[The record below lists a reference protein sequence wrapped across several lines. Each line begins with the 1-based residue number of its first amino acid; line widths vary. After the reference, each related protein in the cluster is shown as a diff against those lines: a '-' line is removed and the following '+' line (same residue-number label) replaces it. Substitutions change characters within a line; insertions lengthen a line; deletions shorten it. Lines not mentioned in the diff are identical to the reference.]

1 ERQLISLGSLAAIV
15 AHEINNVIQPIVN
28 MSKGLR
34 DHVASAPTAGR
45 MLDLIDL
52 AAQQAISVVGQILK
66 VGARNTELTT
76 PRREID
82 VAVQDAIA
90 TLRLILPASV
100 QLET

>member
-1 ERQLISLGSLAAIV
+1 
-15 AHEINNVIQPIVN
+15 
-28 MSKGLR
+28 

-90 TLRLILPASV
+90 TLRLILPATV
-100 QLET
+100 QLETRLAAVPKVLVRPGDILQILINVVANARRASD